1 MSDGYTAEERLVSA
15 LTTCRIMQR
24 ITQAELAERI
34 GVSRSNIA
42 RFEGGYSSPTLRR
55 VLRYA
60 DAVGADLEV
69 YSRKPLPILARNSRP
84 EKSSG
89 ETH

>member
-1 MSDGYTAEERLVSA
+1 MSDAEKRLVSA
-15 LTTCRIMQR
+15 LATCRIMQR
-24 ITQAELAERI
+24 ITQAELAARI

-60 DAVGADLEV
+60 DAVGAELKV
-69 YSRKPLPILARNSRP
+69 YSKKPLPILARNSRT
-84 EKSSG
+84 ENDCDK
-89 ETH
+89 TH